1 MPIFLTRNSITP
13 LYKPDGKIHG
23 YSPWRSS
30 QISVTGIPRQ
40 IPSGSGVLMYLVA
53 EAGLTNA
60 NVRVSDLIISTP
72 PPPEPEP
79 EPTGAVIVLTEADG
93 RVRYFDERLS
103 QN

>member
-1 MPIFLTRNSITP
+1 MADATVTREGNFFDAAT
-13 LYKPDGKIHG
+13 G
-23 YSPWRSS
+23 SS
-30 QISVTGIPRQ
+30 Y
-40 IPSGSGVLMYLVA
+40 GVL
-53 EAGLTNA
+53 
-60 NVRVSDLIISTP
+60 RVGDRVFGSVQGASFFFSLLRRVNGNEVQGNFRCALSILQVSAT